1 MTVDVAII
9 GGGAAGLAAG
19 IEAGRRGL
27 GTLIIERNN
36 ELGKKI
42 LQTGNGRC
50 NISHADVKS
59 SDYSRYNNANHREEF
74 VKELFEN
81 VSQSEI
87 TRFFEN
93 IGIFMIP
100 EIGKRFRI

>member
-50 NISHADVKS
+50 NISHADVK
-59 SDYSRYNNANHREEF
+59 A
-74 VKELFEN
+74 V
-81 VSQSEI
+81 I
-87 TRFFEN
+87 TADTITPTTEKN
-93 IGIFMIP
+93 LLKNYLKM
-100 EIGKRFRI
+100 

>member
-42 LQTGNGRC
+42 LQAGNGRC

-81 VSQSEI
+81 VSQSE
-87 TRFFEN
+87 
-93 IGIFMIP
+93 GA
-100 EIGKRFRI
+100 GKL